1 MNQAVKLLQNIWK
14 VDTLRNKLLF
24 TLFIFACF
32 RAVAV
37 IPIPGIDR
45 ATLQSF
51 FSGNAFLSLLNLFSG
66 NTLANFS
73 VLALGIGPYINAS
86 IILQMLTF
94 VVPSLESLAEEGE
107 YGRDQINQYTRYLTL
122 PIAIGQGI
130 AILYYLSGQGIVLN
144 KDPIHVLTMVATLT
158 AGTFITIWF
167 GELLTQYG
175 LGNGSSLIIF
185 AGIISGLPG
194 SFYSTFQTASSENI
208 TSIGIL
214 IALALA
220 VVYLVVKVNEATRN
234 ITVQYA
240 RRIRGGMTAG
250 AQLTHLPIKVNQT
263 GVVPIIF
270 AVSLMLIPQF
280 LSNVLIPQSNNI
292 LSQIGYFFQNYL
304 NPNAIGYS
312 VLYFFLVFVFT
323 FFYISFSFNPDK
335 VADQIKK
342 NGGFIPGVRPGKP
355 TSDYLSSITTKV
367 TFAGATF
374 LGLIAVLP
382 NIAQFLT
389 GVSSLGIGG
398 TSILIIVSVVLETAK
413 EIDSQ
418 LVTNDY
424 DRFLD

>member
-1 MNQAVKLLQNIWK
+1 MNQAAKLLQNIWK
-14 VDTLRNKLLF
+14 VDALRNKLLF
-24 TLFIFACF
+24 TLLIFACF

-73 VLALGIGPYINAS
+73 ILALGIGPYINAS

-94 VVPSLESLAEEGE
+94 VIPSLEKLSEDGE

-130 AILYYLSGQGIVLN
+130 AILYYLNTQGIVLDQN
-144 KDPIHVLTMVATLT
+144 PLSIATMVATLT
-158 AGTFITIWF
+158 AGTFITVWF

-185 AGIISGLPG
+185 AGILAGLPG
-194 SFYSTFQTASSENI
+194 RIYSTYQSAGSGNV
-208 TSIGIL
+208 TSL
-214 IALALA
+214 LVLVAMALA

-240 RRIRGGMTAG
+240 RRVRSGLSAG

-270 AVSLMLIPQF
+270 AVSLMLVPQF
-280 LSNVLIPQSNNI
+280 LSNLLIPQSNDI
-292 LSQIGYFFQNYL
+292 LSKIGYFFQNYL
-304 NPNAIGYS
+304 NPNAVGYS
-312 VLYFFLVFVFT
+312 ILYFFLVFIFT

-342 NGGFIPGVRPGKP
+342 NGGFIPGIRPGKP
-355 TSDYLSSITTKV
+355 TADHLANITHKI

-374 LGLIAVLP
+374 LGLIAILP
-382 NIAQFLT
+382 NVAQHLT
-389 GVSSLGIGG
+389 GINSLAVGG

-418 LVTNDY
+418 LVMNDY
-424 DRFLD
+424 DKFLG